1 MQGKTPAEVAQLT
14 TSLYQQNLSY
24 QQQPS
29 APAVPHQPAPQ
40 PPAASPPDPNLIY
53 SDPAAYQAQYDAYV
67 RGLTQSV
74 VQSQMQQYAPVVN
87 QAAETARELSKL
99 GSHADVWRRWEPEIE
114 MQMQGIPG
122 HLRSKTLYDQA
133 AQIVKAN
140 HLDEL
145 ASERAQ
151 QMLAQNDPG
160 TIRANGG
167 VTLPPSTAEGDAL
180 DKAWDEDLP
189 YFQGMKREGLSKADV
204 RRFCT
209 QTGQS
214 VEDYVKSAKL
224 GQIIPTK
231 NGFTRT
237 N

>member
-1 MQGKTPAEVAQLT
+1 MQGKTAAEVAQMT
-14 TSLYQQNLSY
+14 TSLYQQNLAL

-29 APAVPHQPAPQ
+29 PSSPQIAP
-40 PPAASPPDPNLIY
+40 PPSQAAAPDPNLIY

-67 RGLTQSV
+67 RGITQTA
-74 VQSQMQQYAPVVN
+74 VQSQMQQYAPVVS

-99 GSHADVWRRWEPEIE
+99 GSLSDVWRRWEPEVE
-114 MQMQGIPG
+114 MQMQGIPS
-122 HLRSKTLYDQA
+122 HLRTKALYDQA

-151 QMLAQNDPG
+151 QLLAQGDTG
-160 TIRANGG
+160 TVRGSG
-167 VTLPPSTAEGDAL
+167 SGSLPPAPAGDAL
-180 DKAWDEDLP
+180 DKAWDESHP
-189 YFQGMKREGLSKADV
+189 YFDGMKREGLTKADV

-209 QTGQS
+209 QMGQS
-214 VEDYVKSAKL
+214 VDDYVKSATL
-224 GQIIPTK
+224 GQIIPSK
-231 NGFTRT
+231 HGFTRAAGS